1 MTAYNKMPFPP
12 HQGIPFDYAPPK
24 VDGFM
29 EPDPGVSTTQ
39 LDPGYTGGGRFAFGG
54 ASGVPMVVFQ
64 GVKHNA
70 QDLIYMGFVARYDPG
85 FDGKDF
91 VSVFLQPS
99 PGAPS
104 AADRRIDVH
113 PNLPLVVPNP
123 PPAQTTSA
131 GALAAPADPDG
142 NDRIGMGFP
151 EIRTNKPPNAMTVYK
166 RTPGGPDKW
175 ALMAQPAGLD
185 CKVRSEFDGVSRFW
199 TVELQIPSTNVGDWI
214 TLGSTFGLYF
224 NVGVAWTDAA
234 TAITYVSQYP
244 WPYDPDVSGMGS
256 FLADPAG
263 FSITPENWDPPLYGS
278 GLLGTTTGADGV
290 RFLNDAYG
298 IGVLDAMS
306 NVGGSADLTAGAT
319 NKMVARLQNTS
330 ANTAKK
336 VRARFRIAEFG
347 ISGGLYS
354 GGALWEDIGTPAQN
368 PAPNA
373 GVDIPTTPGAT
384 YHDIELDWLVTGPD
398 HTKFH
403 TLSADQC
410 LWVQLDTIAP
420 AASPPG
426 AAVQFVES
434 SMRRNLWFTHL
445 STVQHKAVLDA
456 SHLDL
461 EHLIENTHD
470 LFLQVASTP
479 VKAVAQTPVEK
490 ALLAADVKYESF
502 RPMLARAPL
511 AAPISRVNIA
521 AGDRAAA
528 GSAIT
533 SLMNENPILAATI
546 ARGPVTTKIPQKTPP
561 AKIAT
566 WFTAVNGYQVLG
578 NRTLT
583 FAKGEKA
590 RIVAYVGSYGYVAQ
604 HVVGLGESIDKLAL
618 SHQLAGPTL
627 KSVGNNMYRGTV
639 APKAKI
645 QLVNTLK
652 TVPISKL
659 PAPLVRPVAIVA
671 KPFIAIA
678 NMIRKP
684 GA

>member
-1 MTAYNKMPFPP
+1 MTLYNQMPFPP
-12 HQGIPFDYAPPK
+12 HQGIPFDYAPPS
-24 VDGFM
+24 VDGFV
-29 EPDPGVSTTQ
+29 EPNPGVGTTQ
-39 LDPGYTGGGRFAFGG
+39 LDPGYTGGARFAFGG
-54 ASGVPMVVFQ
+54 SSGVPMVVFQ
-64 GVKHNA
+64 GVKHKT
-70 QDLIYMGFVARYDPG
+70 QDMIYMGFVARYDPG

-99 PGAPS
+99 PGAVS

-113 PNLPLVVPNP
+113 PNLPLPSPNP
-123 PPAQTTSA
+123 VPAQTTSA
-131 GALAAPADPDG
+131 GALAAPLDAL
-142 NDRIGMGFP
+142 NDRPRPGHVPPDPALP
-151 EIRTNKPPNAMTVYK
+151 EIRTNKPPNVMSVYK
-166 RTPGGPDKW
+166 RTPGGTDKW
-175 ALMAQPAGLD
+175 AVMAAPAGLD
-185 CKVRSEFDGVSRFW
+185 CKVRSEYDGVSRFW
-199 TVELQIPSTNVGDWI
+199 SVELEIPTTNVGDWI
-214 TLGSTFGLYF
+214 TLGATFGLYF
-224 NVGVAWTDAA
+224 NVGVAWTDAG
-234 TAITYVSQYP
+234 TGITYVSQYP
-244 WPYDPDVSGMGS
+244 WPYDPDVSGTGS

-263 FSITPENWDPPLYGS
+263 FSITPENWDPPLYGN
-278 GLLGTTTGADGV
+278 GLLGNTSAAQGV

-298 IGVLDAMS
+298 IGVLDGMG
-306 NVGGSADLTAGAT
+306 NIGGSANLAAGAT

-354 GGALWEDIGTPAQN
+354 GGALWEDIPGTN

-373 GVDIPTTPGAT
+373 GVDIPTTPGMT
-384 YHDIELDWLVTGPD
+384 YHDIELDWLVSGAD

-403 TLSADQC
+403 PLGPDQC
-410 LWVQLDTIAP
+410 MWVQLDTIAT

-426 AAVQFVES
+426 AAVQFVENS
-434 SMRRNLWFTHL
+434 VRRNLWFTNL
-445 STVQHKAVLDA
+445 SNITHKAVLDA
-456 SHLDL
+456 SHLSL

-479 VKAVAQTPVEK
+479 VKAVQQTPIEK
-490 ALLAADVKYESF
+490 RLQDADIRHVSF
-502 RPMLARAPL
+502 RPTLGRVAATPVARATV
-511 AAPISRVNIA
+511 AAKASPITLIQ
-521 AGDRAAA
+521 D
-528 GSAIT
+528 
-533 SLMNENPILAATI
+533 NPILSGAI
-546 ARGPVTTKIPQKTPP
+546 ARDRIVAKIPVKTPP

-583 FAKGEKA
+583 FAGGEKA

-627 KSVGNNMYRGTV
+627 KSVGNNMYRGKV
-639 APKAKI
+639 APKQKI
-645 QLVNTLK
+645 QLVNHLK

-659 PAPLVRPVAIVA
+659 PPILVRPVAIVA
-671 KPFIAIA
+671 KPFTAIA
-678 NMIRKP
+678 NMIRRP

>member
-1 MTAYNKMPFPP
+1 MTLYNQMPFPP

-24 VDGFM
+24 LDGFV
-29 EPDPGVSTTQ
+29 EPDPGVTTTQ
-39 LDPGYTGGGRFAFGG
+39 LDPGYTGGSRFAFGG

-64 GVKHNA
+64 GIKHNA
-70 QDLIYMGFVARYDPG
+70 QNTMYMGFVARYDPG

-151 EIRTNKPPNAMTVYK
+151 EIRTNKPPNVMNVYK

-175 ALMAQPAGLD
+175 ASMVAPAGLD
-185 CKVRSEFDGVSRFW
+185 CRVRSEFDGTSRFW
-199 TVELQIPSTNVGDWI
+199 TVELQIPTTNVGDWI
-214 TLGSTFGLYF
+214 ALNPTFGLYF

-234 TAITYVSQYP
+234 TAITYVVQYP
-244 WPYDPDVSGMGS
+244 WPYDPATGGAGS

-278 GLLGTTTGADGV
+278 GLLLNPGDPNPALGV

-298 IGVLDAMS
+298 IGVLDGMG
-306 NVGGSADLTAGAT
+306 NIGGSANLATGAV

-330 ANTAKK
+330 PNTAKK

-354 GGALWEDIGTPAQN
+354 GGAAWEDLPTPANN
-368 PAPNA
+368 PAPHA
-373 GVDIPTTPGAT
+373 GVDIPTTPGVT
-384 YHDIELDWLVTGPD
+384 SQDIELDWTVSAAD

-403 TLSADQC
+403 TLSSDQC
-410 LWVQLDTIAP
+410 LWVQLDTVAP
-420 AASPPG
+420 VATPPG
-426 AAVQFVES
+426 DAVQFVES
-434 SMRRNLWFTHL
+434 SVRRNLWFTNL
-445 STVQHKAVLDA
+445 SNIQHKAVLDA

-461 EHLIENTHD
+461 AHLVENTHD
-470 LFLQVASTP
+470 IFLQVASTS

-490 ALLAADVKYESF
+490 RLLEADVQHESF
-502 RPMLARAPL
+502 RPTLTRGAM
-511 AAPISRVNIA
+511 AAPVSRMTEASVA
-521 AGDRAAA
+521 
-528 GSAIT
+528 SPIT
-533 SLMNENPILAATI
+533 SLMYDNPILSGAI
-546 ARGPVTTKIPQKTPP
+546 ARGPIVSKIPIRTPVT
-561 AKIAT
+561 KIAT

-583 FAKGEKA
+583 FANGEKA
-590 RIVAYVGSYGYVAQ
+590 RLAVYVGSYGYVAQ
-604 HVVGLGESIDKLAL
+604 HVLGLGESIDKVAL
-618 SHQLAGPTL
+618 NHQLAGGPAL
-627 KSVGNNMYRGTV
+627 KSVGNNMYRGNV
-639 APKAKI
+639 APQEKI

-652 TVPISKL
+652 TVQVSKL
-659 PAPLVRPVAIVA
+659 PGPLVRPVAVVS

-678 NMIRKP
+678 NMFRGP